1 MSNLYFNATPAAT
14 NLIGSTNTLITQ
26 PQLKTHDNI
35 MVEEEG
41 ILHGGSKKSPKK
53 SPLKKSPPKK
63 VKLIDTYTKVKLV
76 KIAKKNEVS
85 LKARDG
91 KPKNKE
97 QLFASLK
104 RKNLV

>member
-41 ILHGGSKKSPKK
+41 ILHGGSKKSP
-53 SPLKKSPPKK
+53 LKKSPPKK

-76 KIAKKNEVS
+76 KIAKKHEVS